1 MKTQIRR
8 NIFETNSSSTHTLT
22 LVKADVETVLSD
34 VIDTIIKK
42 YNNFTNDYGL
52 CIDDFLK
59 DNNTLLLK
67 GFHTESGEEEKVI
80 SYIIK
85 TPLAKIQYLFM
96 ILIAYQFYVKDINK
110 VELDYFTDNDIRALK
125 NTEVYKSF
133 INKILEYCKT
143 HTLFLERSEIKIE
156 NIESDDF
163 PEYSICIEYM
173 KSDFISN
180 IENEK
185 EITKEYFDNLFDI
198 VMDDNFIALYQD
210 IAYLPCVW
218 TSPEVYIY

>member
-34 VIDTIIKK
+34 IMDTIIKK
-42 YNNFTNDYGL
+42 YNSFTDSYGL
-52 CIDDFLK
+52 YIDDFLK
-59 DNNTLLLK
+59 DNNTLVLK
-67 GFHTESGEEEKVI
+67 GFPTESGEEESII

-96 ILIAYQFYVKDINK
+96 ILISYQFHVKDINK
-110 VELDYFTDNDIRALK
+110 TELDYFTDNDIRALK
-125 NTEVYKSF
+125 KTEVYKSF

-143 HTLFLERSEIKIE
+143 HTLFSERSGIKIE
-156 NIESDDF
+156 NIEAEDF
-163 PEYSICIEYM
+163 PDHSTWIEYM

-198 VMDDNFIALYQD
+198 IMDDNFIGLYQD
-210 IAYLPCVW
+210 IAYHPYVK
-218 TSPEVYIY
+218 PEVYIY